1 MVALYARNV
10 FLWKSDVFWNDKFQ
24 TLEQKSEADK
34 DHLKEVI
41 VKIAVEAEKSLDQE
55 KLKLNELVEEIN
67 ERKRKWMKEKNSEE
81 KDRHAI

>member
-1 MVALYARNV
+1 MTSFRLQN
-10 FLWKSDVFWNDKFQ
+10 
-24 TLEQKSEADK
+24 KSEADK

-67 ERKRKWMKEKNSEE
+67 ER
-81 KDRHAI
+81 